1 MDFRSLVF
9 QKLMKGSL
17 VKKEKTLKRPRSRAM
32 IKAVFFIVDFS
43 DSVKIV
49 DLCSD
54 SSGILPK
61 TLEM

>member
-1 MDFRSLVF
+1 
-9 QKLMKGSL
+9 MKGSL
-17 VKKEKTLKRPRSRAM
+17 VKKEKTLKRPRSRAI

-43 DSVKIV
+43 DSEKIV

>member
-1 MDFRSLVF
+1 
-9 QKLMKGSL
+9 MKGSL